1 MKAENK
7 HPFEILGPLR
17 MLEGLE
23 SLGFF
28 PDGRMLALNSF
39 ENRVYLFWLD
49 EPWVDEDGEP
59 HHSLVLKAYRPGR
72 WSAAQI
78 LEEHQFAIDLSDAE
92 L

>member
-49 EPWVDEDGEP
+49 EPW
-59 HHSLVLKAYRPGR
+59 
-72 WSAAQI
+72 
-78 LEEHQFAIDLSDAE
+78 
-92 L
+92 